1 LLKLGC
7 STCHARSDFPPVS
20 VAKPLERNDAQDATF
35 HFLPA
40 NRKVTDMFRC
50 KLARLELR
58 QTLKQLSKRTGLSI
72 SLLSLIEV
80 GRVNPRPDE
89 LNAMAK
95 ALGLPAA
102 RLLDH
107 VDASSLPAGA
117 ELRDAHQQEA

>member
-1 LLKLGC
+1 
-7 STCHARSDFPPVS
+7 
-20 VAKPLERNDAQDATF
+20 
-35 HFLPA
+35 
-40 NRKVTDMFRC
+40 MFRC